1 MYPVTLQ
8 VDPQLEGRN
17 RLTTF
22 FRGLMA
28 IPVMIVAFLFAIG
41 VEIAVFI
48 AWFALVFTGR
58 YPQGLYDF
66 VAKGVRMFGRV
77 NAYYYLL
84 TDEYPPFNGDPDA
97 AYPVRVDVAPAQGSY
112 DRIKVFFRGLL
123 LIPVWIVAYLYAI
136 GLGVVTMIAWF
147 AILFT
152 GKYPAGM
159 FDFAR
164 NASAYMLRANAY
176 MFLVTDQFPP
186 VSEEPQVAP
195 VAPVI

>member
-58 YPQGLYDF
+58 YPQGMYDF
-66 VAKGVRMFGRV
+66 VAKGMRMLGRV

-84 TDEYPPFNGDPDA
+84 TDQYPPFDGEPDD
-97 AYPVRVDVAPAQGSY
+97 AYPVRIQVGPPQDSY
-112 DRIKVFFRGLL
+112 DRVKVFFRGLL
-123 LIPVWIVAYLYAI
+123 LIPVWIVAYLYAL
-136 GLGVVTMIAWF
+136 GLAVVTFIAWF
-147 AILFT
+147 AIVFT

-176 MFLVTDQFPP
+176 MFLLTDQFPP

-195 VAPVI
+195 AAAA

>member
-28 IPVMIVAFLFAIG
+28 IPVMIVAFLFMIG

-58 YPQGLYDF
+58 YPQGMYDF

-84 TDEYPPFNGDPDA
+84 TDEYPPFNGDPA
-97 AYPVRVDVAPAQGSY
+97 AYPVRVEIAPPQGSY

-136 GLGVVTMIAWF
+136 GLAVVTMIAWF

-176 MFLVTDQFPP
+176 MFLLTDQFPP

-195 VAPVI
+195 VAPVA